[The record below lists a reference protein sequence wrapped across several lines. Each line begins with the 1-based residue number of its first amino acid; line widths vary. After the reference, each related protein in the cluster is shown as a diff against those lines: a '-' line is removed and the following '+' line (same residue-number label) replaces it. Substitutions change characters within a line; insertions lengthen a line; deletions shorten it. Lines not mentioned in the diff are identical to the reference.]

1 MLRRF
6 PIHANVAAS
15 DIGRARA
22 WYAEKLEL
30 EPDLDE
36 DGLWYRFADGTW
48 LHVYPTEAA
57 GTAKNTQA
65 GWSVTGIEDVMAEM
79 RARGV
84 VFEEYDFGEGFKTVD
99 GLLTMP
105 GGKAAWFLDSEGNT
119 FELSEAIR

>member
-84 VFEEYDFGEGFKTVD
+84 VFEDYDFGEIKTVD
-99 GLLTMP
+99 GLLHLP
-105 GGKAAWFLDSEGNT
+105 DGSVGAWFKDSEGNILGL
-119 FELSEAIR
+119 FQEG